1 MTSYE
6 MSISDWSADVCS
18 SDLVPDPHPRLAE
31 VDLQVMA
38 RRRPEPSR
46 RPRRRLQLATPTRN
60 TALDRA
66 KAHRDPMF
74 GRQLLAHHVGVA
86 AVPEEPLAQPLV
98 QPVEHRAPG
107 RLAERRRAALTE
119 VPPHRVPCATEL
131 ASQALRTPTEPV
143 QPNQDRQSTR
153 LKSSH

>member
-1 MTSYE
+1 M
-6 MSISDWSADVCS
+6 
-18 SDLVPDPHPRLAE
+18 
-31 VDLQVMA
+31 
-38 RRRPEPSR
+38 
-46 RPRRRLQLATPTRN
+46 
-60 TALDRA
+60 A

-143 QPNQDRQSTR
+143 QQIGRASCRERVCQTVSFWVFAGT
-153 LKSSH
+153 LKKKNTKPKYY

>member
-1 MTSYE
+1 
-6 MSISDWSADVCS
+6 
-18 SDLVPDPHPRLAE
+18 
-31 VDLQVMA
+31 MA
-38 RRRPEPSR
+38 RRRLEPNR

-60 TALDRA
+60 TALDMA

-131 ASQALRTPTEPV
+131 RSEEHTSEL
-143 QPNQDRQSTR
+143 QSLMR
-153 LKSSH
+153 ISYAVF

>member
-31 VDLQVMA
+31 VDLQLMA
-38 RRRPEPSR
+38 RRRLEPNR

-60 TALDRA
+60 TALDMA

-86 AVPEEPLAQPLV
+86 AVPEE
-98 QPVEHRAPG
+98 RS
-107 RLAERRRAALTE
+107 AERRVGKE
-119 VPPHRVPCATEL
+119 CV
-131 ASQALRTPTEPV
+131 
-143 QPNQDRQSTR
+143 STCR
-153 LKSSH
+153 SRWSPYH

>member
-1 MTSYE
+1 
-6 MSISDWSADVCS
+6 
-18 SDLVPDPHPRLAE
+18 
-31 VDLQVMA
+31 MA
-38 RRRPEPSR
+38 RRRLEPNR

-60 TALDRA
+60 TALDMA

-107 RLAERRRAALTE
+107 RLAERRSEELTS
-119 VPPHRVPCATEL
+119 EL
-131 ASQALRTPTEPV
+131 QSLMRIPYSVFCLKKKTSQ
-143 QPNQDRQSTR
+143 
-153 LKSSH
+153 K